1 MTYEEMK
8 EKALNELE
16 NMTIAQI
23 FDIYGEML
31 ATIDNCETNA
41 IFHAI
46 KIELESRL

>member
-1 MTYEEMK
+1 MTYEELK

-16 NMTIAQI
+16 NMTLAQI

-31 ATIDNCETNA
+31 ATIDDCENKE

-46 KIELESRL
+46 KIELENRL